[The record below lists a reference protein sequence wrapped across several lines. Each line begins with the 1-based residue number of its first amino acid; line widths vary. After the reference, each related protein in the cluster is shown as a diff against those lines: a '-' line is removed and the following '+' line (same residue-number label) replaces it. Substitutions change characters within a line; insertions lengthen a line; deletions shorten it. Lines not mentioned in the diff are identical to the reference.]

1 MHPNSSPIHRRAL
14 ECLSAGAVVFVPPKP
29 RSPALAA
36 LGRGYAMFSELRRH
50 RVQSSLKF
58 GLLLTV
64 AVVLADGALK
74 LVIRSGLRVS
84 ESRGSFYSL
93 LIYS

>member
-1 MHPNSSPIHRRAL
+1 
-14 ECLSAGAVVFVPPKP
+14 
-29 RSPALAA
+29 
-36 LGRGYAMFSELRRH
+36 MFSELLRY